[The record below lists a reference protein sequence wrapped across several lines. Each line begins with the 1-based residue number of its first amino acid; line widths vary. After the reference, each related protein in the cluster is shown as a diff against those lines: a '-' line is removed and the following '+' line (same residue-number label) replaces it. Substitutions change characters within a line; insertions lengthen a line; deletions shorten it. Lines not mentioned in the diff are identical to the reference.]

1 MTPLLGE
8 IWMCLSLAAVL
19 GVLAGWV
26 VWGRRT
32 DRIVASY
39 SRRLGRLRSNWEA
52 VEERLTDALQ
62 TNASLQR
69 ELDEKRAEVRFL
81 EERLREIERA
91 MLEPDH
97 DLPSRL
103 SGAEEVPEKLSPRSA
118 SARESS
124 RAGERPPARTV

>member
-1 MTPLLGE
+1 MTPLLAE

-19 GVLAGWV
+19 GVLAGWA

-52 VEERLTDALQ
+52 VEERLTEALHA
-62 TNASLQR
+62 NAALQR

-81 EERLREIERA
+81 EERLRDIERA
-91 MLEPDH
+91 MLEPDS
-97 DLPSRL
+97 DVPSRL
-103 SGAEEVPEKLSPRSA
+103 PEEVPEKLTPRSA